1 MKKCIIVDDVA
12 LNVVLAQ
19 KMLTSLKLDMSK
31 AVNGQQACDMIRN
44 GYEPDIMI
52 LDLMMPIMDGFQ
64 VLEEIRSGRCGNK
77 DLPIIILSALN
88 REEDV
93 NRAMSL
99 GANDFVTKPIIMN
112 RLINAVKTALGEP
125 EN

>member
-12 LNVVLAQ
+12 LNIVLAQ
-19 KMLTSLKLDMSK
+19 KMLSPLKLEMSK
-31 AVNGQQACDMIRN
+31 AVNGQQACEMIRN

-64 VLEEIRSGRCGNK
+64 VLEEIRSGKCGNK

-88 REEDV
+88 REEDI

-112 RLINAVKTALGEP
+112 RLINSVKNALGM
-125 EN
+125 NV

>member
-1 MKKCIIVDDVA
+1 
-12 LNVVLAQ
+12 
-19 KMLTSLKLDMSK
+19 MLSPLKLEMSK
-31 AVNGQQACDMIRN
+31 AVNGQQACEMIRN
-44 GYEPDIMI
+44 GYEPDVMI

-64 VLEEIRSGRCGNK
+64 VLEEIRSGKCGNK

-88 REEDV
+88 REEDI

-112 RLINAVKTALGEP
+112 RLINSVKNALGM
-125 EN
+125 ND

>member
-1 MKKCIIVDDVA
+1 MNKA
-12 LNVVLAQ
+12 L
-19 KMLTSLKLDMSK
+19 
-31 AVNGQQACDMIRN
+31 NGQQACEMIRN

-64 VLEEIRSGRCGNK
+64 VLEEIRSGKCGNK

-88 REEDV
+88 REEDI

-112 RLINAVKTALGEP
+112 RLINSVKNALGM
-125 EN
+125 ND

>member
-12 LNVVLAQ
+12 LNIVLAQ
-19 KMLTSLKLDMSK
+19 KMLTPLKLEMNK
-31 AVNGQQACDMIRN
+31 AINGQQACEMIRN

-64 VLEEIRSGRCGNK
+64 VLEEIRSGKCGNK

-88 REEDV
+88 REEDI

-112 RLINAVKTALGEP
+112 RLINSVKNALGM
-125 EN
+125 ND

>member
-12 LNVVLAQ
+12 LNIVLAQ

-44 GYEPDIMI
+44 GYEPDVMI

-64 VLEEIRSGRCGNK
+64 VLEEIRSGKCGNK

-112 RLINAVKTALGEP
+112 RLITAVKNVLGEQ
-125 EN
+125 ES

>member
-12 LNVVLAQ
+12 LNIVLAQ
-19 KMLTSLKLDMSK
+19 KMLTPLKLEMNK
-31 AVNGQQACDMIRN
+31 AVNGQQACEMIRN

-64 VLEEIRSGRCGNK
+64 VLEEIRSGKCGNK

-88 REEDV
+88 REEDI

-112 RLINAVKTALGEP
+112 RLINSVKNALGM
-125 EN
+125 NV

>member
-12 LNVVLAQ
+12 LNIVLAQ
-19 KMLTSLKLDMSK
+19 KMLSPLKLEMNK
-31 AVNGQQACDMIRN
+31 AVNGQQACEMIRN
-44 GYEPDIMI
+44 GYEPDVMI

-64 VLEEIRSGRCGNK
+64 VLEEIRSGKCGNK

-88 REEDV
+88 REEDI

-112 RLINAVKTALGEP
+112 RLINSVKNALGM
-125 EN
+125 ND

>member
-12 LNVVLAQ
+12 LNIVLAQ
-19 KMLTSLKLDMSK
+19 KMLTSLNLDMSK

-64 VLEEIRSGRCGNK
+64 VLEENETAGFGKRCF
-77 DLPIIILSALN
+77 
-88 REEDV
+88 EDEYV
-93 NRAMSL
+93 SQ
-99 GANDFVTKPIIMN
+99 
-112 RLINAVKTALGEP
+112 INALTSSDTAPLLSGATLTSTAIQKGFDAAKTLFDAR
-125 EN
+125 

>member
-12 LNVVLAQ
+12 LNIVLAQ
-19 KMLTSLKLDMSK
+19 KMLTPLTLEMNK
-31 AVNGQQACDMIRN
+31 AVNGQQACEMIRN

-64 VLEEIRSGRCGNK
+64 VLEEIRSGKCGNK

-88 REEDV
+88 REEDI

-112 RLINAVKTALGEP
+112 RLINSVKNALGM
-125 EN
+125 ND

>member
-12 LNVVLAQ
+12 LNIVLAQ
-19 KMLTSLKLDMSK
+19 KMLTPLKLEMNK
-31 AVNGQQACDMIRN
+31 AVNGQQACEMIRN

-52 LDLMMPIMDGFQ
+52 LYLMMPIMDGFQ

-88 REEDV
+88 REEDI

-112 RLINAVKTALGEP
+112 RLVNAVKTALGE
-125 EN
+125 

>member
-1 MKKCIIVDDVA
+1 MTKCIIVDDVA
-12 LNVVLAQ
+12 LNIVLAQ
-19 KMLTSLKLDMSK
+19 KMLSPLKLEMNK
-31 AVNGQQACDMIRN
+31 AVNGQQACEMIRN

-64 VLEEIRSGRCGNK
+64 VLEEIRSGKCGNK

-88 REEDV
+88 REEDI

-112 RLINAVKTALGEP
+112 RLINSVKNALGM
-125 EN
+125 ND

>member
-12 LNVVLAQ
+12 LNIVLAQ
-19 KMLTSLKLDMSK
+19 KMLSPLKLEMNK
-31 AVNGQQACDMIRN
+31 AVNGQQACEMIRN

-64 VLEEIRSGRCGNK
+64 VLEEIRSGKCGNK

-88 REEDV
+88 REEDI

-112 RLINAVKTALGEP
+112 RLINSVKTALGT
-125 EN
+125 ND

>member
-12 LNVVLAQ
+12 LNIVLAQ
-19 KMLTSLKLDMSK
+19 KMLSPLKLEMNK
-31 AVNGQQACDMIRN
+31 AINGQQACEMIRN

-64 VLEEIRSGRCGNK
+64 VLEEIRSGKCGNK

-88 REEDV
+88 REEDI

-112 RLINAVKTALGEP
+112 RLINSVKNALGM
-125 EN
+125 ND

>member
-12 LNVVLAQ
+12 LNIVLAQ
-19 KMLTSLKLDMSK
+19 KMLTPLKLEMNR
-31 AVNGQQACDMIRN
+31 AVNGQQACEMIRN

-64 VLEEIRSGRCGNK
+64 VLEEIRSGKCGNK

-88 REEDV
+88 REEDI

-112 RLINAVKTALGEP
+112 RLINSVKNALGM
-125 EN
+125 ND

>member
-12 LNVVLAQ
+12 LNIVLAQ
-19 KMLTSLKLDMSK
+19 KMLTPLKLEMNK
-31 AVNGQQACDMIRN
+31 AVNGQQACEMIRN

-64 VLEEIRSGRCGNK
+64 VLEEIRSGKCGNK

-88 REEDV
+88 REEDI

-112 RLINAVKTALGEP
+112 RLINSVKNALGM
-125 EN
+125 ND

>member
-12 LNVVLAQ
+12 LNIVLAQ
-19 KMLTSLKLDMSK
+19 KMLSPLKLEMNK
-31 AVNGQQACDMIRN
+31 AVNGQQACEMIRN

-64 VLEEIRSGRCGNK
+64 VLEEIRSGKCGNK

-88 REEDV
+88 REEDI

-112 RLINAVKTALGEP
+112 RLINSVKNALGM
-125 EN
+125 ND

>member
-12 LNVVLAQ
+12 LNIVLAQ

-44 GYEPDIMI
+44 GYEPDVMI

-77 DLPIIILSALN
+77 DLPIIILYAVH

-93 NRAMSL
+93 NRAMTL
-99 GANDFVTKPIIMN
+99 GENDFVTKTRIMN
-112 RLINAVKTALGEP
+112 RLLISVKTAL
-125 EN
+125 

>member
-12 LNVVLAQ
+12 LNIVLAQ

-31 AVNGQQACDMIRN
+31 AVNGQQAFDMIRN
-44 GYEPDIMI
+44 GYEPDVMI

>member
-12 LNVVLAQ
+12 LNIVLAQ
-19 KMLTSLKLDMSK
+19 KMLTPLKLEMSK
-31 AVNGQQACDMIRN
+31 AVNGQQACEMIRN
-44 GYEPDIMI
+44 GYEHDIMI

-64 VLEEIRSGRCGNK
+64 VLEEIRSGKCGNK

-88 REEDV
+88 REEDI

-112 RLINAVKTALGEP
+112 RLINSVKNALGM
-125 EN
+125 ND

>member
-12 LNVVLAQ
+12 LNIVLAQ
-19 KMLTSLKLDMSK
+19 KMLTPLKLEMSK
-31 AVNGQQACDMIRN
+31 AVNGQQACEMSRT
-44 GYEPDIMI
+44 GYEPDIMS

-64 VLEEIRSGRCGNK
+64 VLEEIRSGKCGNK

-88 REEDV
+88 REEDI

-112 RLINAVKTALGEP
+112 RLINSVKNALGM
-125 EN
+125 ND

>member
-12 LNVVLAQ
+12 LNIVLAQ
-19 KMLTSLKLDMSK
+19 KMLSPLKLEMNK
-31 AVNGQQACDMIRN
+31 AVNGQQACEMIRN

-64 VLEEIRSGRCGNK
+64 VLEEIRSGKCGNK

-88 REEDV
+88 REEDI

-112 RLINAVKTALGEP
+112 RLINSVKTALGM
-125 EN
+125 ND

>member
-1 MKKCIIVDDVA
+1 
-12 LNVVLAQ
+12 
-19 KMLTSLKLDMSK
+19 ML
-31 AVNGQQACDMIRN
+31 RN
-44 GYEPDIMI
+44 GYEPDVMV

-88 REEDV
+88 REEDI

-112 RLINAVKTALGEP
+112 RLVNAVKTALGE
-125 EN
+125 